1 MRHSLR
7 EIEGL
12 NMPIARIIMG
22 EQFSPE
28 GTKQL
33 LEDHRRACVDG
44 FLKVADFS
52 VAVRT
57 GEASFLIV
65 TVYETEK
72 LADSNKEARRKWL
85 EERTHL
91 IREDFYYEGEVATLI
106 KGGGE
111 PLLSKYPA
119 KLA

>member
-1 MRHSLR
+1 
-7 EIEGL
+7 
-12 NMPIARIIMG
+12 MPIARIIMG

-28 GTKQL
+28 GAKQL

-65 TVYETEK
+65 TVY
-72 LADSNKEARRKWL
+72 
-85 EERTHL
+85 
-91 IREDFYYEGEVATLI
+91 
-106 KGGGE
+106 
-111 PLLSKYPA
+111 
-119 KLA
+119 